1 LALLNYYL
9 NSVAAFGKTQNLRRT
24 TMKIYDTKTAPSP
37 RRVRIFLAEKNIPM
51 EYVQVDLQKGE
62 NISPQMRQK
71 NPVGK
76 IPILE
81 LDDGSCISEGA
92 SICLYF
98 EELYPE
104 INLLGKDA
112 LEKATIDMWHRQ
124 VELYFFGQVG
134 MCFQHTTGYFKD
146 RMTPVKEY
154 GVVAGKNAAGF
165 LHVLEK
171 RLAVS
176 EFIAADRFT
185 IADITAMCAVDFAR
199 VVNIKITEEQT
210 HLKRWYDAVSSRA
223 SAKA

>member
-1 LALLNYYL
+1 
-9 NSVAAFGKTQNLRRT
+9 
-24 TMKIYDTKTAPSP
+24 MKIYDTKTAPSP

-51 EYVQVDLQKGE
+51 KYVQVDLQNGE

-71 NPVGK
+71 NPIGK

-81 LDDGSCISEGA
+81 LEDGTCISEGA

-98 EELYPE
+98 EQLYPD
-104 INLLGKDA
+104 INLLGKNA
-112 LEKATIDMWHRQ
+112 LEKANIDMWHRQ

-154 GVVAGKNAAGF
+154 GDVAGKNAIDF
-165 LHVLEK
+165 LKVLEK
-171 RLAVS
+171 RLSES

-185 IADITAMCAVDFAR
+185 IADITAMCAIDFAR
-199 VVNIKITEEQT
+199 VVNIKLTDEQT
-210 HLKRWYDAVSSRA
+210 NLKRWYNAVSSRP

>member
-1 LALLNYYL
+1 
-9 NSVAAFGKTQNLRRT
+9 
-24 TMKIYDTKTAPSP
+24 MKIYDTKTAPSP
-37 RRVRIFLAEKNIPM
+37 RRVRIFLAEKSIPI

-62 NISPQMRQK
+62 NISPQMRAK

-81 LDDGSCISEGA
+81 LDDGTCISEGA

-98 EELYPE
+98 EELYPD
-104 INLLGKDA
+104 INLLGNDL
-112 LEKATIDMWHRQ
+112 LEKANIDMWHRQ

-154 GVVAGKNAAGF
+154 GEVAGKNAIDF
-165 LHVLEK
+165 LKVLEK
-171 RLAVS
+171 RLSES

-185 IADITAMCAVDFAR
+185 IADITAMCAIDFAR
-199 VVNIKITEEQT
+199 VVSIKMTDEQT
-210 HLKRWYDAVSSRA
+210 NLKRWYKAVSSRP

>member
-1 LALLNYYL
+1 
-9 NSVAAFGKTQNLRRT
+9 
-24 TMKIYDTKTAPSP
+24 MKIYDTKTAPSP
-37 RRVRIFLAEKNIPM
+37 RRVRIFLAEKNIPI

-62 NISPQMRQK
+62 NISPQMRAK

-81 LDDGSCISEGA
+81 LDDGTCISEGA

-98 EELYPE
+98 EELYPD
-104 INLLGKDA
+104 INLLGNDL
-112 LEKATIDMWHRQ
+112 LEKANIDMWHRQ

-154 GVVAGKNAAGF
+154 GEVAGKNAIDF
-165 LHVLEK
+165 LKVLEK
-171 RLAVS
+171 RLSES

-185 IADITAMCAVDFAR
+185 IADITAMCAIDFAR
-199 VVNIKITEEQT
+199 VVSIKMTDEQT
-210 HLKRWYDAVSSRA
+210 NLKRWYKAVSSRP

>member
-1 LALLNYYL
+1 
-9 NSVAAFGKTQNLRRT
+9 
-24 TMKIYDTKTAPSP
+24 MKIYDTKTAPSP
-37 RRVRIFLAEKNIPM
+37 RRVRIFLAEKNIPI

-62 NISPQMRQK
+62 NISPQMRAK

-81 LDDGSCISEGA
+81 LDDGTCISEGA

-98 EELYPE
+98 EELYPD
-104 INLLGKDA
+104 INLLGNDP
-112 LEKATIDMWHRQ
+112 LEKANIDMWHRQ

-154 GVVAGKNAAGF
+154 GEVAGKNAADY
-165 LHVLEK
+165 LKVLEK
-171 RLAVS
+171 RLSES
-176 EFIAADRFT
+176 EFIATDRFT

-199 VVNIKITEEQT
+199 VVNIKLTDEQT
-210 HLKRWYDAVSSRA
+210 NLRRWYNAVSSRP

>member
-1 LALLNYYL
+1 
-9 NSVAAFGKTQNLRRT
+9 
-24 TMKIYDTKTAPSP
+24 MKIYDTKTAPSP
-37 RRVRIFLAEKNIPM
+37 RRVRIFLAEKDIPM
-51 EYVQVDLQKGE
+51 EYVQVDLQNGE

-71 NPVGK
+71 NPMGK

-81 LDDGSCISEGA
+81 LDDGTCISEGA

-98 EELYPE
+98 EELYPD
-104 INLLGKDA
+104 INLLGNDP
-112 LEKATIDMWHRQ
+112 LEKANIDMWHRQ

-154 GVVAGKNAAGF
+154 GEVAGKNAIDF
-165 LHVLEK
+165 LKVLEK
-171 RLAVS
+171 RLSES

-185 IADITAMCAVDFAR
+185 IADITAMCAIDFAR
-199 VVNIKITEEQT
+199 VVSIKMTDEQT
-210 HLKRWYDAVSSRA
+210 NLKRWYKAVSSRP

>member
-1 LALLNYYL
+1 
-9 NSVAAFGKTQNLRRT
+9 
-24 TMKIYDTKTAPSP
+24 MKIYDTKTAPSP

-51 EYVQVDLQKGE
+51 EYVQVDLQNGE

-71 NPVGK
+71 NPMGK

-81 LDDGSCISEGA
+81 LDDGTCISEGA

-98 EELYPE
+98 EQLYPD
-104 INLLGKDA
+104 INLLGENA
-112 LEKATIDMWHRQ
+112 LEKASIDMWHRQ
-124 VELYFFGQVG
+124 IELYFFGQVG

-154 GVVAGKNAAGF
+154 GEVAGKNAADY
-165 LHVLEK
+165 LKVLEK
-171 RLAVS
+171 RLSES
-176 EFIAADRFT
+176 EFIATDRFT

-199 VVNIKITEEQT
+199 VVNIKLTDEQT
-210 HLKRWYDAVSSRA
+210 NLRRWYNAVSSRP

>member
-1 LALLNYYL
+1 
-9 NSVAAFGKTQNLRRT
+9 
-24 TMKIYDTKTAPSP
+24 MKIYDTKTAPSP

-51 EYVQVDLQKGE
+51 KYVQVDLQNGE

-71 NPVGK
+71 NPIGK

-81 LDDGSCISEGA
+81 LEDGTCISEGA

-98 EELYPE
+98 EQLYPD
-104 INLLGKDA
+104 INLLGKNA
-112 LEKATIDMWHRQ
+112 LEKANIDMWHRQ

-154 GVVAGKNAAGF
+154 GEVAGKNAADY
-165 LHVLEK
+165 LKVLEE
-171 RLAVS
+171 RLSES
-176 EFIAADRFT
+176 EFIATDRFT
-185 IADITAMCAVDFAR
+185 IADITAMCAIDFAR
-199 VVNIKITEEQT
+199 VVNIKLTDEQT
-210 HLKRWYDAVSSRA
+210 NLKRWYNAVSSRP

>member
-1 LALLNYYL
+1 
-9 NSVAAFGKTQNLRRT
+9 
-24 TMKIYDTKTAPSP
+24 MKIYDTKTAPSP
-37 RRVRIFLAEKNIPM
+37 RRVRIFLAEKNIPI
-51 EYVQVDLQKGE
+51 EYVQIDLQKGE
-62 NISPQMRQK
+62 NISPEMRAK

-81 LDDGSCISEGA
+81 LDDGTCISEGA

-98 EELYPE
+98 EELYPD
-104 INLLGKDA
+104 INLLGRDA

-154 GVVAGKNAAGF
+154 GEVAGENAKRF
-165 LHVLEK
+165 LNVLEK
-171 RLAVS
+171 RLAES

-185 IADITAMCAVDFAR
+185 IADITALIAIDFAR
-199 VVNIKITEEQT
+199 VVNIKISEEQT
-210 HLKRWYDAVSSRA
+210 NLKRWYNAVSSRP

>member
-1 LALLNYYL
+1 
-9 NSVAAFGKTQNLRRT
+9 
-24 TMKIYDTKTAPSP
+24 MKIYDTKTAPSP

-62 NISPQMRQK
+62 NISSEMRIK

-81 LDDGSCISEGA
+81 LDDGTCISEGA

-104 INLLGKDA
+104 INLLGKNP
-112 LEKATIDMWHRQ
+112 LEKAQIDMWHRQ

-154 GVVAGKNAAGF
+154 GVVAGKNAAVF
-165 LHVLEK
+165 LNVLEK
-171 RLAVS
+171 RLAES

-199 VVNIKITEEQT
+199 VVNLKITNKQIN
-210 HLKRWYDAVSSRA
+210 LKRWYDAVSSRA

>member
-1 LALLNYYL
+1 
-9 NSVAAFGKTQNLRRT
+9 
-24 TMKIYDTKTAPSP
+24 MKIYDTKTAPSP

-51 EYVQVDLQKGE
+51 EYVQVDLQSGE
-62 NISPQMRQK
+62 NISPEMRAK

-81 LDDGSCISEGA
+81 LDDGTCISEGA

-98 EELYPE
+98 EELYPD
-104 INLLGKDA
+104 INLLGRDA

-154 GVVAGKNAAGF
+154 GEVAGENAKRF
-165 LHVLEK
+165 LNVLEK
-171 RLAVS
+171 RLAES

-185 IADITAMCAVDFAR
+185 IADITALIAIDFAR
-199 VVNIKITEEQT
+199 VVNIKISEEQT
-210 HLKRWYDAVSSRA
+210 NLKRWYNAVSSRP

>member
-1 LALLNYYL
+1 
-9 NSVAAFGKTQNLRRT
+9 
-24 TMKIYDTKTAPSP
+24 MKIYDTKTAPSP
-37 RRVRIFLAEKNIPM
+37 RRVLIFLEEKNIPM
-51 EYVQVDLQKGE
+51 EYVPVDLQNGE
-62 NISPQMRQK
+62 NITSQMRQK

-81 LDDGSCISEGA
+81 LDDGTCISEGA

-104 INLLGKDA
+104 INLLGENA

-124 VELYFFGQVG
+124 VELYFFGQIG

-154 GVVAGKNAAGF
+154 GEVAGKSATGF
-165 LHVLEK
+165 LNILEK

-185 IADITAMCAVDFAR
+185 IADITAMCALDFAR
-199 VVNIKITEEQT
+199 VVNIKITDEQT
-210 HLKRWYDAVSSRA
+210 NLKRWYDAVSSRA

>member
-1 LALLNYYL
+1 
-9 NSVAAFGKTQNLRRT
+9 
-24 TMKIYDTKTAPSP
+24 MKIYDTKTAPSP

-71 NPVGK
+71 NPMGK
-76 IPILE
+76 IPFLE
-81 LDDGSCISEGA
+81 LDDGTCISEGA

-98 EELYPE
+98 EELYPD
-104 INLLGKDA
+104 INLLGNDL
-112 LEKATIDMWHRQ
+112 LEKANIDMWHRQ

-154 GVVAGKNAAGF
+154 GEVAGENAKRF
-165 LHVLEK
+165 LNVLEK
-171 RLAVS
+171 RLAES

-185 IADITAMCAVDFAR
+185 IADITALIAIDFAR
-199 VVNIKITEEQT
+199 VVNIKISEEQT
-210 HLKRWYDAVSSRA
+210 NLKRWYNAVSSRP